1 MAASVVERHP
11 TNATYLDTYAWVL
24 YVMKDYKNARTY
36 LEKAIESNNKVSGTI
51 VEHYGDVLY
60 QLGEKEKAVEQWKKA
75 KSMGENS
82 QQIDKKIATGQLIE

>member
-1 MAASVVERHP
+1 MPVS
-11 TNATYLDTYAWVL
+11 N
-24 YVMKDYKNARTY
+24 
-36 LEKAIESNNKVSGTI
+36 LEKAIESGKNVSGTI

-60 QLGEKEKAVEQWKKA
+60 QLGEREKAVEQWKKA